1 MRSKGL
7 GFLITVL
14 FILLLPIILPI
25 ALIQDWRRTRRIAKV
40 ISSFVCVSCGAMLG
54 MEAVRLGDERWRA
67 IIADLHERFPNDRLR
82 ILRDIHAIC
91 PKCGREYMYR
101 DVDCSLVVRPQH
113 DGAFNNTLKTRTD

>member
-1 MRSKGL
+1 MSRLGKRLKRSKGL

-14 FILLLPIILPI
+14 FVLLLPIILPI
-25 ALIQDWRRTRRIAKV
+25 ALIQDRLRTRRIASV
-40 ISSFVCVSCGAMLG
+40 IRDFVCELCGTTLG

-67 IIADLHERFPNDRLR
+67 VIADLHARFPDTRFR
-82 ILRDIHAIC
+82 IVRDIHAVC

-113 DGAFNNTLKTRTD
+113 ECA